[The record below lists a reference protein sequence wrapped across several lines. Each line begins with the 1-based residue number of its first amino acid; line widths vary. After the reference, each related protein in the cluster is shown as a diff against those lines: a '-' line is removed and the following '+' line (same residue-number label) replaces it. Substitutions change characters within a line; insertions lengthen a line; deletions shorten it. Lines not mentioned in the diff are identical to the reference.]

1 MTLPIRTTFENLSIY
16 IDNLEIEEIKSVN
29 NDVFST
35 KSKDVGIWHTVVI
48 HHTATESKSIV
59 GGLYLIFKSA
69 NTESNMALDVRVT
82 GSAKGDAETESEI
95 FCRYI
100 KYIFVLVVEYLKEAP
115 IKDEK
120 GRDFTVPEFQL
131 TPEYFRHGFPD

>member
-48 HHTATESKSIV
+48 H
-59 GGLYLIFKSA
+59 
-69 NTESNMALDVRVT
+69 
-82 GSAKGDAETESEI
+82 
-95 FCRYI
+95 
-100 KYIFVLVVEYLKEAP
+100 P